1 MEREKPSCDCPLG
14 SSAEGESAS
23 LGVGG
28 TLFQMRASK
37 SLEKSLKPLWR
48 AMETFAR
55 IDIFDLDD
63 LGGPSTQGVDGMHTI
78 TTVTN

>member
-1 MEREKPSCDCPLG
+1 
-14 SSAEGESAS
+14 
-23 LGVGG
+23 
-28 TLFQMRASK
+28 MRASK